1 MPAQISRSLMSHL
14 LRQPIQLMLNCVG
27 GPATSAMT
35 RFLGENAHLV
45 SYGAMS
51 KKPLSIPTS
60 AFIFKNLKAHGY
72 WQSRW
77 YKEHSRQDREELM
90 EMITA
95 MKVSDSRDV
104 VRRAVL

>member
-1 MPAQISRSLMSHL
+1 
-14 LRQPIQLMLNCVG
+14 MLNCVG

-51 KKPLSIPTS
+51 KQPLSLPTS
-60 AFIFKNLKAHGY
+60 AFIFKNLQAHGY

-77 YKEHSRQDREELM
+77 YTQHSRQDREDLM
-90 EMITA
+90 ESLA
-95 MKVSDSRDV
+95 ALQVSIFAASLGSNV
-104 VRRAVL
+104 